1 MEIEW
6 DSLLLDAGI
15 DVPFGK
21 EQFNILCPFH
31 SDAVA
36 SCSINIEKGVWICH
50 AGCGQGSLKYFLT
63 KVLQISLEE
72 VETLIQKPVTTFD
85 VNMFEDVHPTE
96 DYLMDIDSPDDFKV
110 GSYPPWIFKR
120 GFSTTVLQSWGCG
133 INKYG
138 DMIIPVKHD
147 NRQVGWIS
155 RRQNA
160 VPKYMY
166 SKGFKKSQVLFGGDQ
181 LTSASFI
188 CITEGALDTMWLAQ
202 HGFSSVALLG
212 AVMSKTQEKLIRNL
226 PTSELVLCLDSD
238 EVGRKGV
245 ADMMTT
251 LNSSFMVSY
260 IELPKGYKD
269 VQEIRRKDDLTKV
282 IDQRY
287 YW

>member
-1 MEIEW
+1 METEW

-15 DVPFGK
+15 DVPFGT
-21 EQFNILCPFH
+21 EQFNLLCPFH
-31 SDAVA
+31 SDTVA

-63 KVLQISLEE
+63 KVLQISLDE
-72 VETLIQKPVTTFD
+72 VEALIQKPIATFD
-85 VNMFEDVHPTE
+85 IHMFEDVHPTE
-96 DYLMDIDSPDDFKV
+96 DYLMDIDSPDDFKM

-120 GFSTTVLQSWGCG
+120 GFSTTVLQSWVCC

-188 CITEGALDTMWLAQ
+188 CITEGALDTMWLSQ

>member
-1 MEIEW
+1 METEW

-15 DVPFGK
+15 DVPFGAD
-21 EQFNILCPFH
+21 QFNILCPFH
-31 SDAVA
+31 SDTVA

-50 AGCGQGSLKYFLT
+50 AGCGQGALTYFLA
-63 KVLQISLEE
+63 KVLDLPLDE
-72 VETLIQKPVTTFD
+72 VEALIQKPAATFD
-85 VNMFEDVHPTE
+85 INMFEDIQPT
-96 DYLMDIDSPDDFKV
+96 DTYLMDIDSPDDFKE

-120 GFSTTVLQSWGCG
+120 GFSTVVLQSWGCG

-166 SKGFKKSQVLFGGDQ
+166 SKGLKKSRVLFGGDK
-181 LTSASFI
+181 LAPAPFI
-188 CITEGALDTMWLAQ
+188 CITEGALDTMWLSQ
-202 HGFSSVALLG
+202 HGFPSVTLLG
-212 AVMSKTQEKLIRNL
+212 AVMSKAQEKLIRNL
-226 PTSELVLCLDSD
+226 PTSELVLCLDGD
-238 EVGRKGV
+238 TAGRKGV
-245 ADMMTT
+245 LDMMVT

-260 IELPKGYKD
+260 IELPKGCKD